1 MGCADCCA
9 GTVFTFLTLTT
20 IGIATLGTISLFTV
34 IEVKKL
40 YQVSEGFHIGV
51 IIALVVVCLIFLFA
65 IYASC
70 CGGKA
75 ARGIL
80 GTLFLIIAVPFVV
93 FAAFLAKDHD
103 KIPDDLKFLW
113 EPYKAKY
120 DDARAAMEKAFHCHG
135 FSVSTDRTKPPC
147 REKIGEFIDD
157 AWEAVV
163 AVAIVMAVLL
173 LFGTIV
179 ACCYAC
185 RSEPAEGITYRS
197 YGYV

>member
-20 IGIATLGTISLFTV
+20 IGIATLGTIALFAV

-40 YQVSEGFHIGV
+40 YNVSEGFHIGV

-113 EPYKAKY
+113 VPDQEKYK
-120 DDARAAMEKAFHCHG
+120 DARTAMEKAFDCQG
-135 FSVSTDRTKPPC
+135 FDTSTDPPKPAC
-147 REKIGEFIDD
+147 REKIKEFVDG
-157 AWEAVV
+157 AWKAVV
-163 AVAIVMAVLL
+163 AVAIVMAALL
-173 LFGTIV
+173 LLGTII

-185 RSEPAEGITYRS
+185 RSESAYAITY
-197 YGYV
+197 GHV